1 MNEKIIN
8 SWLYYYLLVRQFLK
22 NSALKSKVNAKNTRR
37 GIPCLE
43 ATMCYFIY
51 HLNTIAL

>member
-8 SWLYYYLLVRQFLK
+8 PWLYYYLLVRQFLK

-37 GIPCLE
+37 GIRCLE
-43 ATMCYFIY
+43 ATMYYFIY